1 MGSPRG
7 QPSHRVVPKHA
18 ILALLGRS
26 DYRIEMIHRT
36 EPDASANL
44 NPIEIRPA
52 AQEDLPRIVEILNY
66 TIENSHATFATQPT
80 TVVERR
86 AWFEHFAAT
95 GPHRLLVAQQGND
108 VLGYACSQP
117 YRDHEAF
124 RETAEASIALDVS
137 CRGRGVGTT
146 LYRALFDILVDE
158 PVHVILAGIALP
170 NDASIALHRKFGFTE
185 VGTFRDYALKNGQ
198 YISSTWMQRPARNP

>member
-1 MGSPRG
+1 
-7 QPSHRVVPKHA
+7 
-18 ILALLGRS
+18 
-26 DYRIEMIHRT
+26 MIQRT
-36 EPDASANL
+36 EPDGPIGP
-44 NPIEIRPA
+44 NPIDIRPA
-52 AQEDLPRIVEILNY
+52 TREDLPRIVEILNF

-80 TVVERR
+80 TVVERQT
-86 AWFEHFAAT
+86 WFEQFAST
-95 GPHRLLVAQQGND
+95 GPHRLLVAQHGNT

-124 RETAEASIALDVS
+124 RETAEVSIALDVS
-137 CRGRGVGTT
+137 CRGQGVGTA
-146 LYRALFDILVDE
+146 LYGALFDSLVDE

-198 YISSTWMQRPARNP
+198 YVSSTWMQRRARNT